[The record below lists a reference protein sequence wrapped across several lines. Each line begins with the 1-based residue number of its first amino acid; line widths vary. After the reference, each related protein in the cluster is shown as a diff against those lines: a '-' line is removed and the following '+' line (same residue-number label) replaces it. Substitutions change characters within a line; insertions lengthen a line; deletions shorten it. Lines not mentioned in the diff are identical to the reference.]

1 MSNFKIDRLNA
12 DIDLL
17 NEEMEE
23 KDKQIAELEEQVKVL
38 TFISHPVERNGYV
51 HHVGYVAKT
60 MIDECN
66 KLREQAKKL
75 KGGDV

>member
-12 DIDLL
+12 AVVAAARR
-17 NEEMEE
+17 N